1 MSDHWTPDEYET
13 RRRSFVESRQL
24 HRHLYVHL
32 SLILGGTAAA
42 GWICSWALLKLG
54 LHRLPLRYLL
64 AFAASYAVFLMLVRA
79 WAGFLGNGRGEE
91 VGWSES
97 ADVVRDVAF
106 WGDSEGCF
114 VSVGFWVLGILCAI
128 AVGVFGGV
136 PLLLG
141 VAFEVVFAGAVV
153 RSARR
158 SSFVVGDWLGAALRG
173 TWLPAAVTGSVLV
186 GLASYLQHKA
196 PQARSLVEAVNII
209 WP

>member
-79 WAGFLGNGRGEE
+79 WAGFLGDARGEE
-91 VGWSES
+91 VGWND
-97 ADVVRDVAF
+97 AAGTVRDVAF
-106 WGDSEGCF
+106 WGGSEGCF
-114 VSVGFWVLGILCAI
+114 VSVGFWLLGILFAV
-128 AVGVFGGV
+128 AVGAFGGV
-136 PLLLG
+136 PLLLE
-141 VAFEVVFAGAVV
+141 VAFEVVFAGVIV

-158 SSFVVGDWLGAALRG
+158 STFVVGDWLGAALRA
-173 TWLPAAVTGSVLV
+173 TWLPATVTGVVLV
-186 GLASYLQHKA
+186 GLAGYLQHNAPKA
-196 PQARSLVEAVNII
+196 RTLVEALNII